1 MPDLSFDPPV
11 TSADSQGFVQTVRLT
26 DGQTLIG
33 QSRWHVAGD
42 GRDGV
47 VQILELAIATEHR
60 RAGHGKRLWDATMD
74 QVRRYFKAGTIR
86 PRRVWI
92 NVEQKQ
98 QVVGR
103 AFLTQLGFHHV
114 ATLPTLLKDQ
124 DAMVYLLSL
133 D

>member
-1 MPDLSFDPPV
+1 MPELSFEPPITETDPR
-11 TSADSQGFVQTVRLT
+11 GFVQTVRLT
-26 DGQTLIG
+26 DSHTLIG
-33 QSRWHVAGD
+33 QARWHVAGD

-47 VQILELAIATEHR
+47 VQILGFEIATEHR

-74 QVRRYFKAGTIR
+74 QVRRYFKAGGNR

-92 NVEQKQ
+92 NIEQKQ